1 MTVSTFCAAMS
12 NSWSQ
17 WFIRLV
23 SLARELV
30 LDGVDAMTAAVGVA
44 TKRHMN
50 KIRMATME
58 AARLELQK
66 QLKSAQDEK
75 GEGDAPKTTADL
87 ETWPLLKVL
96 LGGAIK
102 SA

>member
-87 ETWPLLKVL
+87 
-96 LGGAIK
+96 
-102 SA
+102 